1 MLAKLLV
8 ETLVIWALFF
18 LYVWLSTVPRG
29 PVGGA
34 FYYEQDIQ
42 DRLVDLGLI
51 SRERIERRRRIAVAS
66 GIVAVLVVLFVCVC
80 VINGAR
86 RYLDIVWQTY
96 ALFILMELFDCVV
109 IDTWWVALSGW
120 WDIPGTEDL
129 RASYK
134 DWRAHMRAKLP
145 RICLG
150 GIPLSFILGG
160 LFWLV
165 AHML

>member
-1 MLAKLLV
+1 MHAKLLV

-18 LYVWLSTVPRG
+18 LYVWLSTVPLG

-42 DRLVDLGLI
+42 DRLVELGLI
-51 SRERIERRRRIAVAS
+51 SRERIEQRRRVAVAS

-96 ALFILMELFDCVV
+96 VLFILSL
-109 IDTWWVALSGW
+109 W
-120 WDIPGTEDL
+120 
-129 RASYK
+129 
-134 DWRAHMRAKLP
+134 
-145 RICLG
+145 
-150 GIPLSFILGG
+150 
-160 LFWLV
+160 
-165 AHML
+165 